1 MPIIAWNYTACRLT
15 KKSNIPQPVPKQPE
29 PKQSEPEQPETIE
42 YGGLRANLNREG
54 WSLMGLGRITA
65 VVLASLPI
73 VAVQYVMVRVSK
85 RHWWHFAGLW
95 HRAMARIVG
104 MEVRIT
110 GVARNTGPTL
120 FAANHISW
128 IDILIL
134 GGNIP
139 NASFIAKSEVAGWG
153 LLGSLSSLHKT
164 EFVDRSRRTDS
175 ARQRDVLAERVK
187 EGHSLILFPEGTNT
201 SGVRLAPF
209 KSALF
214 SVAESAG
221 ANSDKP
227 LNVQPITLAY
237 TEVNGMPL
245 VRSQKPWV
253 AWLGDVEL
261 FAHLRQSLARAK
273 IVVTVEFHEPITLQ
287 EAGSRKNLSRYCEVK
302 IGEGLERAHRAE
314 MRMGPARGPAKDTV
328 SQHA

>member
-1 MPIIAWNYTACRLT
+1 MSIIVWSYTAFRLT
-15 KKSNIPQPVPKQPE
+15 KKNNISANTP
-29 PKQSEPEQPETIE
+29 SESGESEEQVVNETVE

-54 WSLMGLGRITA
+54 WSLMGLSRITA
-65 VVLASLPI
+65 VVLASIPI
-73 VAVQYVMVRVSK
+73 VLIQYLMVRISR
-85 RHWWHFAGLW
+85 RHWWHLAGLW
-95 HRAMARIVG
+95 HRTMARIVG
-104 MEVRIT
+104 MDVRVT
-110 GVARNTGPTL
+110 GVARNQGATL

-153 LLGSLSSLHKT
+153 LLGNLCALQKT
-164 EFVDRSRRTDS
+164 EFVNRSRRTDS
-175 ARQRDVLAERVK
+175 ARQRDALAERVE

-214 SVAESAG
+214 SVAERAG

-227 LNVQPITLAY
+227 LYVQPITLAY

-261 FAHLRQSLARAK
+261 FAHLRQLLARAK
-273 IVVTVEFHEPITLQ
+273 IVVTVEYHEPITLQ
-287 EAGSRKNLSRYCEVK
+287 EAGCRKNLSRYCEAK

-314 MRMGPARGPAKDTV
+314 MRLGPVNSVSEDTI